1 VLVEKLLWS
10 APEIGKLLLLIRA
23 DRDRGAE
30 ERLRQDVFGAELM
43 DRLRARHGDD
53 WDAWVA
59 SRVEAVPGDIG
70 LDGFGLEPA
79 RYAALRDDIDT
90 VVASAATVT
99 FDERLDRSL
108 ELNTRGAG
116 RTLALARDAGNVPLL
131 HVSTCFVSGKWE
143 GTVPEHVLP
152 PPLVPADEF
161 DLTALLEELEA
172 SCRSLRAAS
181 SDPARALVQSKTGG
195 DSGSSDPGIE

>member
-1 VLVEKLLWS
+1 MAIAQSLRGKRIFITGATGFLGRVLVEKLLWS
-10 APEIGKLLLLIRA
+10 APEIGKLVLLIRA
-23 DRDRGAE
+23 DRDRSVE
-30 ERLRQDVFGAELM
+30 ERLNQDVFGAELM

-53 WDAWVA
+53 WEAWVA

-79 RYAALRDDIDT
+79 RYTALCGAIDM

-116 RTLALARDAGNVPLL
+116 RTLALARDAGNAPLPPL
-131 HVSTCFVSGKWE
+131 SPSFVTGHPGANE
-143 GTVPEHVLP
+143 PRRLP
-152 PPLVPADEF
+152 PPPLPRPRPF
-161 DLTALLEELEA
+161 P
-172 SCRSLRAAS
+172 R
-181 SDPARALVQSKTGG
+181 P
-195 DSGSSDPGIE
+195 